1 MCTGYG
7 GLDLGVLAAFGGGR
21 VTWCADNDPH
31 VTTLLDARMPSA
43 PNLGDLRTVDWSAVP
58 TVDIV
63 TAGFPC
69 QDISAAGRRAG
80 IKKGQRSGLW
90 TSIVAALR
98 LLHPQLVVVENVA
111 ALRWRNGGLDR
122 VLADL
127 AAAGYDA
134 LWRSVRAADVGA
146 PHRRERVFL
155 LGWPRRLEDQDVR
168 NADSTRWQ
176 LQRCERRQQTGW
188 AVAAGPVA
196 VVADANRTGPA
207 CDCTPGADQHRS
219 TRPRGQRWIPS
230 TAVPGGPAAGGR
242 ADVVDSA
249 CQRRRERLPATTG
262 FQGRVDAVLS
272 GGSPAPS
279 TATHNDTWNPP
290 ATEVDWGDYATAIAR
305 WEATLG
311 RPAPFPTQPGRHG
324 RPVLAPPL
332 VEHIM
337 GLPRGWVTDLALSR
351 TAQLKV
357 LGNGVVPQQA
367 TRAVSLLLADLQEF
381 VRHASSAEDVS

>member
-43 PNLGDLRTVDWSAVP
+43 PNLGDLRTVNWSAVP

-98 LLHPQLVVVENVA
+98 LLRPQLVVVENVA

-155 LGWPRRLEDQDVR
+155 LGWP
-168 NADSTRWQ
+168 
-176 LQRCERRQQTGW
+176 QQG
-188 AVAAGPVA
+188 A
-196 VVADANRTGPA
+196 VVAHPDGTRRRPA
-207 CDCTPGADQHRS
+207 RCNA
-219 TRPRGQRWIPS
+219 
-230 TAVPGGPAAGGR
+230 PAAAARRWASGEPGR
-242 ADVVDSA
+242 RA
-249 CQRRRERLPATTG
+249 QRRTALVHTDR
-262 FQGRVDAVLS
+262 GRSALS
-272 GGSPAPS
+272 GGPS
-279 TATHNDTWNPP
+279 TPSAATHNDTWYLPS
-290 ATEVDWGDYATAIAR
+290 ATVDWGDYATAIAQ

-332 VEHIM
+332 VEHMM

-351 TAQLKV
+351 RAQLKV

-367 TRAVSLLLADLQEF
+367 TLAVSLLLADLQEF
-381 VRHASSAEDVS
+381 VRHIPNAEDVS